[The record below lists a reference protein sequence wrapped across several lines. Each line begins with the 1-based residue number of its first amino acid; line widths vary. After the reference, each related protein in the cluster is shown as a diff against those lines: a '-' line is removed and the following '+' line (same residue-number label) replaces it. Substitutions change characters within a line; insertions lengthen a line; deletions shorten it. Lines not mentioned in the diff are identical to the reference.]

1 MSDLTAPGD
10 PVPSAGGGLGPA
22 GPSPAAGTPPA
33 AGAPDGWIERVF
45 ITRRFFALFNVQVI
59 SALGDWVGF
68 FAITSL
74 AASIST
80 QPEAAIALVTTARVA
95 PGIFLAPFIGVIVDR
110 FDRKRIMVIS
120 DIARAG
126 VFLLLPLVQTVPG
139 LIVASFIL
147 ELFTLAWSPA
157 KEATV
162 PAVVPSD
169 RLTTANSLGLVAA
182 YATMPIAGPI
192 QYVLKVA
199 NDHLAQISFLAFLGL
214 NRELGDTQTLA
225 FYFDALSFV
234 ASALIISRFVFRGM
248 PSTSAAAREQRAA
261 AEAAA
266 LAGADGS
273 VADTLESAEAEER
286 SSVRRALD
294 DIREGL
300 QFIGANPIVR
310 GVILGL
316 ATGLIGGAMLVPLGP
331 TFARFVIGNADAF
344 PLFITALG
352 LGVATGV
359 VSLSALQKRLPREQ
373 AFPILVFAG
382 GVSMFF
388 GVSMSTFWLAAL
400 GIFGLGACAGSVYVL
415 GFTLLQEHTDDEL
428 RGRIF
433 ATMLTLVRA
442 CVLMALVIGPVLAT
456 VFNGF
461 ARSATGDQD
470 GVPEASIFG
479 FDLAI
484 PGVRLTLWLAAL
496 ILMGAGVIA
505 SRSMQLGL
513 RNQFRGGIRQ
523 AIGPNG
529 EDRARGNHPTALP
542 PVAPPPYTG
551 PGAPASPSA
560 PPPSSGPPSSGPLP
574 TVPPPGLPGSADLS
588 DAEAAAARH
597 AAAEVLAEGL
607 GVEAP
612 LPPDVTGEIAP
623 LDIPH
628 HRPRRSEPRPESD
641 APETTTDDP
650 GGAS

>member
-1 MSDLTAPGD
+1 MSDLSGEGDAAAVGDGATADGQ
-10 PVPSAGGGLGPA
+10 
-22 GPSPAAGTPPA
+22 
-33 AGAPDGWIERVF
+33 PDGWIERFF
-45 ITRRFFALFNVQVI
+45 ITPRFFALFNVQVV

-74 AASIST
+74 AASISS

-110 FDRKRIMVIS
+110 FDRKRIMVVS
-120 DIARAG
+120 DVARAI

-162 PAVVPSD
+162 PAVVPAD

-192 QYVLKVA
+192 QYVLKVL
-199 NDHLAQISFLAFLGL
+199 NDHLAEVSFLAFLGL

-225 FYFDALSFV
+225 FYFDAVSFLF
-234 ASALIISRFVFRGM
+234 SALLISRFVFRGL
-248 PSTSAAAREQRAA
+248 PSTSAAAREARATA
-261 AEAAA
+261 APGGTDAAHPRAGVGEAA
-266 LAGADGS
+266 
-273 VADTLESAEAEER
+273 AEER
-286 SSVRRALD
+286 SNLRRTMD
-294 DIREGL
+294 EIREGL
-300 QFIGANPIVR
+300 QFIYVNPVVR

-331 TFARFVIGNADAF
+331 TFARFVIGNPNTF

-352 LGVATGV
+352 LGVAVGV
-359 VSLSALQKRLPREQ
+359 VTLSSLQRRLPKEQ
-373 AFPILVFAG
+373 AFPVLVFCG

-442 CVLMALVIGPVLAT
+442 CVLLALVVGPILAT

-461 ARSATGDQD
+461 ARAATGDQR
-470 GVPEASIFG
+470 GVPSVGVFG

-496 ILMGAGVIA
+496 ILCAAGVIA
-505 SRSMQLGL
+505 SRSMKIGL
-513 RNQFRGGIRQ
+513 RDQLRDGLRSIGSNGG
-523 AIGPNG
+523 
-529 EDRARGNHPTALP
+529 ERARENHPTALP
-542 PVAPPPYTG
+542 P
-551 PGAPASPSA
+551 
-560 PPPSSGPPSSGPLP
+560 
-574 TVPPPGLPGSADLS
+574 
-588 DAEAAAARH
+588 ART
-597 AAAEVLAEGL
+597 AAAEALAEGL
-607 GVEAP
+607 GISAP
-612 LPPDVTGEIAP
+612 LPPDSRPSSPAPPDPDEDRADDEPAGEDEA
-623 LDIPH
+623 
-628 HRPRRSEPRPESD
+628 
-641 APETTTDDP
+641 
-650 GGAS
+650 

>member
-1 MSDLTAPGD
+1 MSDPCAEDD
-10 PVPSAGGGLGPA
+10 PAAVAGSDPA
-22 GPSPAAGTPPA
+22 GASKA
-33 AGAPDGWIERVF
+33 GWIERVF

-110 FDRKRIMVIS
+110 FDRKRIMVVS
-120 DIARAG
+120 DVARAI
-126 VFLLLPLVQTVPG
+126 VFLFLPLVQTVPG
-139 LIVASFIL
+139 LIVASFVL

-162 PAVVPSD
+162 PSVVPAD

-192 QYVLKVA
+192 QFLLKA
-199 NDHLAQISFLAFLGL
+199 LNDHLAEISLLGFLGL
-214 NRELGDTQTLA
+214 GRNLGDTQTLA
-225 FYFDALSFV
+225 FYFDALSFLV
-234 ASALIISRFVFRGM
+234 SALLIARFVYRGLPSNAASARE
-248 PSTSAAAREQRAA
+248 AR
-261 AEAAA
+261 
-266 LAGADGS
+266 AGAAVGGPGEGAATSTLGS
-273 VADTLESAEAEER
+273 AVEDER
-286 SSVRRALD
+286 SNLRRTMD
-294 DIREGL
+294 EIREGL
-300 QFIGANPIVR
+300 QFIYVNPVVR

-331 TFARFVIGNADAF
+331 TFARFVIGNANTF

-352 LGVATGV
+352 IGVATGV
-359 VSLSALQKRLPREQ
+359 VSLSALQRRLPKEQ
-373 AFPILVFAG
+373 AFPILVFGA

-400 GIFGLGACAGSVYVL
+400 GIFGLGACAGAVYVL

-442 CVLMALVIGPVLAT
+442 CVLLALVIGPVLAT

-461 ARSATGDQD
+461 ARAGTGDQT
-470 GVPEASIFG
+470 GVPIVTVFG

-496 ILMGAGVIA
+496 ILCAAGVLA
-505 SRSMQLGL
+505 SRSMKLGL
-513 RNQFRGGIRQ
+513 REQLRGGLRN
-523 AIGPNG
+523 AIGANG
-529 EDRARGNHPTALP
+529 EERARENHPTAQ
-542 PVAPPPYTG
+542 
-551 PGAPASPSA
+551 
-560 PPPSSGPPSSGPLP
+560 
-574 TVPPPGLPGSADLS
+574 PPGRS
-588 DAEAAAARH
+588 
-597 AAAEVLAEGL
+597 AAEVLAEGL
-607 GVEAP
+607 GIAAPPPPKSAGPRPGSEARQDDTSA
-612 LPPDVTGEIAP
+612 PPDGEDVP
-623 LDIPH
+623 
-628 HRPRRSEPRPESD
+628 
-641 APETTTDDP
+641 
-650 GGAS
+650 

>member
-10 PVPSAGGGLGPA
+10 PVPSAGGGPFPA
-22 GPSPAAGTPPA
+22 GSAP
-33 AGAPDGWIERVF
+33 APDVTGGWIERIF

-74 AASIST
+74 AASISS

-110 FDRKRIMVIS
+110 FDRKRIMVVS

-162 PAVVPSD
+162 PAVVPAD

-214 NRELGDTQTLA
+214 NRQLGDTQTLA
-225 FYFDALSFV
+225 FYFDALSFL

-261 AEAAA
+261 EAAA
-266 LAGADGS
+266 LAGDDGS
-273 VADTLESAEAEER
+273 MADTLAAAEEEQR
-286 SSVRRALD
+286 SSVRRAFD

-373 AFPILVFAG
+373 AFPVLVFAG

-461 ARSATGDQD
+461 ARTATGDQE
-470 GVPEASIFG
+470 GVPSASLFG

-496 ILMGAGVIA
+496 ILMAAGVIA
-505 SRSMQLGL
+505 SRSMKLGL
-513 RNQFRGGIRQ
+513 RDQLRGGLRH

-529 EDRARGNHPTALP
+529 EDVTDAAGLQRQAHQRVRSRNAGAGNADFQPRRPWRRRSGRYAAGPPRAVPAFARRRPMLAKPPCPKPTS
-542 PVAPPPYTG
+542 
-551 PGAPASPSA
+551 ASPSPA
-560 PPPSSGPPSSGPLP
+560 P
-574 TVPPPGLPGSADLS
+574 
-588 DAEAAAARH
+588 
-597 AAAEVLAEGL
+597 
-607 GVEAP
+607 
-612 LPPDVTGEIAP
+612 
-623 LDIPH
+623 
-628 HRPRRSEPRPESD
+628 
-641 APETTTDDP
+641 
-650 GGAS
+650 